1 MKKLLFLIILSTTFQ
16 SCAML
21 NVMDDMGRGT
31 EAMKYKAMV
40 MKKEKIQ
47 LRDSMTLHI
56 MKLCVVNGEEAV
68 KDGAN

>member
-21 NVMDDMGRGT
+21 DVMDDMRRGT

-40 MKKEKIQ
+40 MKK

-56 MKLCVVNGEEAV
+56 MELCVVNGEEAV

>member
-1 MKKLLFLIILSTTFQ
+1 MTMKKLLFLIILSTTFQ

-40 MKKEKIQ
+40 MKKEKI
-47 LRDSMTLHI
+47 
-56 MKLCVVNGEEAV
+56 
-68 KDGAN
+68 